1 MLMLFFHQG
10 FLSNSFESG
19 RALQIELE
27 LELFVFEGGKTEYPE
42 KYELCL
48 LAMNFFCFDYV
59 FQILWGTVGAYR

>member
-42 KYELCL
+42 KIRTLSVSHE
-48 LAMNFFCFDYV
+48 FFS
-59 FQILWGTVGAYR
+59 L